1 MSSAATTVPS
11 TAHHKTKTTT
21 AATKQSL
28 SNINSKGTKSS
39 APPPKSPSSSSSSAS
54 PQFDITK
61 DEFERI
67 SEALKKEEFRKLFL
81 DYIEE
86 IQDPE
91 NLRRYEEEIKQI
103 EAERGVDVT
112 FVHPHPGF
120 VIKTSQNGEQ
130 KCFINCAKNENVGK
144 PTSQVSLNHATGQR
158 GLSWSI
164 PMAQAPPRDDFDNN
178 KKRCCV
184 YDVVFHPDAL
194 YLAEKNSAFHKCLVD
209 TALDAVEREFKVTLD
224 RVNIKFPKLQYKGLP
239 KRTVIRKL
247 STNPPNDAEEPHPL
261 EHIYPAKPSVD
272 ADKPKM
278 LPMKTIES
286 VNKKSEYC
294 TPKYTITHRHDVD
307 LSQYTNELDAKL
319 NATKP
324 RELVVDIEL
333 PLLNSSNECQLDV
346 TEKSIFLL
354 SEKVGAKY
362 RLNLDLPLKVD
373 DKNGSAKFDVDTRHL
388 VITLPVVQPSLA
400 KQREMHETLLH
411 LNREDSGVESDMLN
425 EDLLSSSSNTDSPV
439 EELNSSHLDE
449 VLQKAVNNNVA
460 TESFLKANVDYQIPN
475 KFDCNV
481 LDNTMSMIL
490 QVRNVQEDSIKMQ
503 QHERALQ
510 VQFSSVGSG
519 YYPTY
524 YAFYI
529 ELTESNGGVMKIS
542 HVEAEAW
549 ENNVIL
555 NLHLNQTAENL
566 TSYLAGLDSEHLKE
580 YFIYGKTKMAHKS
593 RQRQKMAKPQVTVQQ
608 QQQTN
613 LDITIERSECDKS
626 VDIEIKP
633 RLMENSTCNA
643 NTTEDEDSHGTNG
656 NADNATVQSSK
667 KLNKKQKRKNKKRR
681 SLSESACDDIKA
693 YQQQQ
698 EQDQQEQQ
706 EKSPAIITENEA
718 DVDADDD
725 EDDEDSSPE
734 RCDKSTK
741 PPNHP
746 ISSSMNVPTAS
757 AASSNNVSNLNAMGP
772 QQRNKQRSFS
782 ESRDSVIS
790 LSAGS
795 CSYKGILKHYSR
807 YGPRPSLTDS
817 CSSIDECSSSAY
829 STSVDGMTNAF
840 NALRFSQSFSDIPEE
855 NVVGLSES
863 CKKTVRFS
871 EVIRKQVFRLDSSIL
886 GQRKK
891 NQKRRDRKQRALQ
904 RRLSEG
910 DSADYEDNK
919 PMVPLPT
926 TNSSAQYLKTKNN
939 NNSNNN
945 GGSAASN
952 NKNGC
957 NKSKD
962 KKSNPKN
969 NRPRLESESSSDVDN
984 HKNAMMFEMDM

>member
-1 MSSAATTVPS
+1 MSSATTIPS
-11 TAHHKTKTTT
+11 TAHHNSNTTQLST
-21 AATKQSL
+21 ANCKATRTAS
-28 SNINSKGTKSS
+28 
-39 APPPKSPSSSSSSAS
+39 PPPSSSAAS
-54 PQFDITK
+54 VSQFDITK

-91 NLRRYEEEIKQI
+91 NRKRYEDEIKQI
-103 EAERGVDVT
+103 EAERGVDVI
-112 FVHPHPGF
+112 FVHPQPGF
-120 VIKTSQNGEQ
+120 VIKTSRNGEQ
-130 KCFINCAKNENVGK
+130 KCFINCAKNEHVGK
-144 PTSQVSLNHATGQR
+144 PTSQVSLNHATGQK

-209 TALDAVEREFKVTLD
+209 TALDAVEREYKVTLD

-239 KRTVIRKL
+239 RPTVIRKL
-247 STNPPNDAEEPHPL
+247 SKTPSKDAEEPHPL
-261 EHIYPAKPSVD
+261 EHMYPAKPT
-272 ADKPKM
+272 ADTEAPKI
-278 LPMKTIES
+278 LPMKSMENM
-286 VNKKSEYC
+286 NKKSEYC
-294 TPKYTITHRHDVD
+294 TPKYTLTHRHDVD

-354 SEKVGAKY
+354 SDKVGSKY

-388 VITLPVVQPSLA
+388 VITLPVIQTPLA
-400 KQREMHETLLH
+400 IQREMHESLLH

-425 EDLLSSSSNTDSPV
+425 EDLVSSTAESPV
-439 EELNSSHLDE
+439 EELNSTPLDE
-449 VLQKAVNNNVA
+449 VLQKAVNNVA
-460 TESFLKANVDYQIPN
+460 AKAGDSFLKSNVDYQLPN

-481 LDNTMSMIL
+481 LDNTMSLIL
-490 QVRNVQEDSIKMQ
+490 QVRNVQDDSIQMQ
-503 QHERALQ
+503 QHEHSLE

-529 ELTESNGGVMKIS
+529 QLTDSNSEMKINK
-542 HVEAEAW
+542 VDAEAW

-555 NLHLNQTAENL
+555 NIYFNQTAENL
-566 TSYLAGLDSEHLKE
+566 TSYLAGLDSDHLKE
-580 YFIYGKTKMAHKS
+580 YYIYGKTKMAHKS
-593 RQRQKMAKPQVTVQQ
+593 RQRQKVVAKHLLTEP
-608 QQQTN
+608 TN
-613 LDITIERSECDKS
+613 MDITIERSECDKS

-633 RLMENSTCNA
+633 RLAENSTCNT
-643 NTTEDEDSHGTNG
+643 NTTEDEDCHGTTSAS
-656 NADNATVQSSK
+656 ADNNSTQNSK

-698 EQDQQEQQ
+698 QQDQLDQQQKQLQDQQQQ
-706 EKSPAIITENEA
+706 EKTSNVITENEA

-734 RCDKSTK
+734 RCDKSSK
-741 PPNHP
+741 PPHHP
-746 ISSSMNVPTAS
+746 ISSSMNVPS
-757 AASSNNVSNLNAMGP
+757 ALSSSSSSNAANLNCMGQQ

-829 STSVDGMTNAF
+829 STSVDGMANAF

-926 TNSSAQYLKTKNN
+926 SNSSAQYLKTKNN
-939 NNSNNN
+939 CNNN
-945 GGSAASN
+945 GVSSTAT
-952 NKNGC
+952 NKNGN
-957 NKSKD
+957 NKAKD
-962 KKSNPKN
+962 KKSNQKN

>member
-1 MSSAATTVPS
+1 MSSATTIPS
-11 TAHHKTKTTT
+11 TAHHNTIP
-21 AATKQSL
+21 AQL
-28 SNINSKGTKSS
+28 SPASNCSKATKSS
-39 APPPKSPSSSSSSAS
+39 ASPPSKAS
-54 PQFDITK
+54 EFDITK

-91 NLRRYEEEIKQI
+91 NRKRYEEEIKQI
-103 EAERGVDVT
+103 EAERGVDVI
-112 FVHPHPGF
+112 FVHPQPGF

-130 KCFINCAKNENVGK
+130 KCFINCAKSEHVGK
-144 PTSQVSLNHATGQR
+144 PTNQVSLNHATGQR

-209 TALDAVEREFKVTLD
+209 TALDAVEREYKVTLD

-239 KRTVIRKL
+239 RPTVIRKL
-247 STNPPNDAEEPHPL
+247 SKNPYKDAEEPHPL
-261 EHIYPAKPSVD
+261 EHMYPAKPS
-272 ADKPKM
+272 AESEKPKI
-278 LPMKTIES
+278 LPLKTMETI
-286 VNKKSEYC
+286 KKSEYC
-294 TPKYTITHRHDVD
+294 TPKYTLTHRHDVD

-354 SEKVGAKY
+354 SDRAGAKY
-362 RLNLDLPLKVD
+362 RLNLDLPLRVD
-373 DKNGSAKFDVDTRHL
+373 EKNGTAKFDVDTRHL

-400 KQREMHETLLH
+400 KQKEMHEALLH

-439 EELNSSHLDE
+439 EELNTSSLDE
-449 VLQKAVNNNVA
+449 VLKKAVNNVD
-460 TESFLKANVDYQIPN
+460 TSLQSFLKANVDYQIPN

-481 LDNTMSMIL
+481 LDNTMSLIL
-490 QVRNVQEDSIKMQ
+490 QVRNVQEDSIQMQ
-503 QHERALQ
+503 RQERSLH
-510 VQFSSVGSG
+510 VQFSSVGTG

-529 ELTESNGGVMKIS
+529 HLPESKNDIHITG
-542 HVEAEAW
+542 VEAEAW

-555 NLHLNQTAENL
+555 NLQLSETAENL

-580 YFIYGKTKMAHKS
+580 YSIYGKTKIAHKS
-593 RQRQKMAKPQVTVQQ
+593 RQRQKVSKSPTTTQS
-608 QQQTN
+608 N

-633 RLMENSTCNA
+633 HLAENSTCNA
-643 NTTEDEDSHGTNG
+643 NTTEDEDTHSGTTGNG
-656 NADNATVQSSK
+656 ENSLTQSSSK
-667 KLNKKQKRKNKKRR
+667 KVNKKQKRKNKKRR

-698 EQDQQEQQ
+698 EQDQQQQHQLQDQQQKQ
-706 EKSPAIITENEA
+706 EKLSSTTIINHEA
-718 DVDADDD
+718 DADADDDDD

-734 RCDKSTK
+734 RCEKSTK

-746 ISSSMNVPTAS
+746 ISSSMNVPSNT
-757 AASSNNVSNLNAMGP
+757 SSNVNNSNSMGQ

-891 NQKRRDRKQRALQ
+891 NQKRRDRKQKALQ

-919 PMVPLPT
+919 PMAPLPT
-926 TNSSAQYLKTKNN
+926 SNSSAQYLKTKNN
-939 NNSNNN
+939 STVAV
-945 GGSAASN
+945 AAVTAN
-952 NKNGC
+952 NKNGS
-957 NKSKD
+957 NKNKD
-962 KKSNPKN
+962 KKSNQKN